1 MLKYA
6 FRLVKMV
13 LLLCCYS
20 TFFVARKLLEHKQQ
34 ASSSSRG
41 NKGSSNGEGRKRQVW
56 GSDLNL
62 GKMGCPQPTV
72 FLHIKWEVWAEL
84 DEFFSPF
91 SVCHSR
97 SLCSRDLKF
106 ILNQS
111 CIATRERSITFLW
124 LVPKRLSLRPWRC
137 WILRQGLSSLVLA
150 ILAIS

>member
-20 TFFVARKLLEHKQQ
+20 TFFCCSEVIGAQATGLFILRRQQ
-34 ASSSSRG
+34 R
-41 NKGSSNGEGRKRQVW
+41 SSNGEGRKRQVW

-62 GKMGCPQPTV
+62 GKMGRPQPTV

-91 SVCHSR
+91 SVCQSR

-137 WILRQGLSSLVLA
+137 WIPRQELSPLVLA